1 MRLCHLPAQSPLSA
15 ADDGVRPGVYDLTD
29 FLPIHP
35 GGSILASQG
44 GKDATDFFDELHR
57 PEVLQEVAE
66 QFRIG
71 VVSGSAAQVGNAHSD
86 PRLRRTHG
94 SLHRL

>member
-1 MRLCHLPAQSPLSA
+1 M
-15 ADDGVRPGVYDLTD
+15 YDLTD

-35 GGSILASQG
+35 GGAILASQG

-66 QFRIG
+66 QNRIG
-71 VVSGSAAQVGNAHSD
+71 VVAKTAKTQSD
-86 PRLRRTHG
+86 SRLGRTHG

>member
-1 MRLCHLPAQSPLSA
+1 M
-15 ADDGVRPGVYDLTD
+15 YDLTD

-35 GGSILASQG
+35 GGAILASQG

-66 QFRIG
+66 EFRIG
-71 VVSGSAAQVGNAHSD
+71 VVAGSAQAGSAKTAKTQSD
-86 PRLRRTHG
+86 SRLGRTHG

>member
-1 MRLCHLPAQSPLSA
+1 M
-15 ADDGVRPGVYDLTD
+15 YDLTD

-35 GGSILASQG
+35 GGAILASQG

-71 VVSGSAAQVGNAHSD
+71 VVASAKTAKTQSD
-86 PRLRRTHG
+86 SRLGRTHG

>member
-1 MRLCHLPAQSPLSA
+1 MRLCHLHAQSLLSA

-35 GGSILASQG
+35 GGAILASQG

-71 VVSGSAAQVGNAHSD
+71 VVAGSAKTAKTQSD
-86 PRLRRTHG
+86 SRLGRTHG

>member
-1 MRLCHLPAQSPLSA
+1 MRLSQLPAQSLPGA
-15 ADDGVRPGVYDLTD
+15 ADDGARPGVYDLTD

-35 GGSILASQG
+35 GGAILASQG

-66 QFRIG
+66 EFRIG
-71 VVSGSAAQVGNAHSD
+71 VVAGATAKTQSD
-86 PRLRRTHG
+86 SRLGRTHG

>member
-1 MRLCHLPAQSPLSA
+1 M
-15 ADDGVRPGVYDLTD
+15 YDLTD

-35 GGSILASQG
+35 GGAILASQG

-66 QFRIG
+66 QYRIG
-71 VVSGSAAQVGNAHSD
+71 VVTAKTQSD
-86 PRLRRTHG
+86 SRLGRTHG